1 MNGEIKKIETSHRL
15 FAIFLVLILGI
26 LGYFIGNLV
35 YKFKSLS
42 YPREITVSSE
52 GRAFAK
58 PDVAIV
64 KLGVTTEGWEIKKI
78 VKENTEKMNEILKE
92 IKNLQIQEKDIQT
105 TKYNLYPRYEW
116 KEGERI
122 FKGYSL
128 EQEVMVKIRNFE
140 KIGEVIE
147 KSTEKGANLIGDL
160 SFTIDDLEPIYQKTR
175 EEAIEKA
182 KKIAE
187 RISALT
193 GIKLKKIVNVYEEP
207 YSLIDLSARGGG
219 GEKLAVPL
227 APEIQPGEKEVKVKI
242 NLVYQ
247 IE

>member
-1 MNGEIKKIETSHRL
+1 
-15 FAIFLVLILGI
+15 
-26 LGYFIGNLV
+26 
-35 YKFKSLS
+35 
-42 YPREITVSSE
+42 
-52 GRAFAK
+52 
-58 PDVAIV
+58 
-64 KLGVTTEGWEIKKI
+64 
-78 VKENTEKMNEILKE
+78 
-92 IKNLQIQEKDIQT
+92 
-105 TKYNLYPRYEW
+105 
-116 KEGERI
+116 
-122 FKGYSL
+122 
-128 EQEVMVKIRNFE
+128 MVKIRNFE

-160 SFTIDDLEPIYQKTR
+160 SFTIDDLEPIYQKAR

-207 YSLIDLSARGGG
+207 YSLIDLTARGGG

-227 APEIQPGEKEVKVKI
+227 SPEIQPGEKEVKVKI

-247 IE
+247 IK

>member
-35 YKFKSLS
+35 YKFKSLN

-78 VKENTEKMNEILKE
+78 VKENAEKMNEILKE

-128 EQEVMVKIRNFE
+128 EQEVVVKIRNFE

-160 SFTIDDLEPIYQKTR
+160 SFTIDDLEPIYQKAR

-207 YSLIDLSARGGG
+207 YSLIDLTARGGG

-227 APEIQPGEKEVKVKI
+227 SPEIQPGEKEVKVKI

-247 IE
+247 IK